1 MSFLILLLFALGFFL
16 YLTLRLWRRPDM
28 WRYVVLLLIVDG
40 WLGIVLA
47 YLLYSALFD

>member
-1 MSFLILLLFALGFFL
+1 MPFLILLLLALGFFL
-16 YLTLRLWRRPDM
+16 FITLRLWRRPGM

-40 WLGIVLA
+40 WLGIVLF